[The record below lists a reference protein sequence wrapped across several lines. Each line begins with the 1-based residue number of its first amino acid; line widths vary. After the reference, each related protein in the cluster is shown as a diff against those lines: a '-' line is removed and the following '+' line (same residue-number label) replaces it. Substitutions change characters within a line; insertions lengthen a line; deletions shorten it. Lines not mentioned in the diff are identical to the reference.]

1 MIKSKKIQFF
11 LIFLVIVIIS
21 VIVGRHFITKHFIKK
36 FSKMPPPEVIVKTVS
51 KSTFY
56 ESIETFGT
64 ALSLKN
70 KNYRIKKDKMF
81 NENIIIGKIVE
92 KGELILE
99 TSDEKIIAPFSGIV
113 GKREI
118 AQGVL
123 GTESFI
129 LTLDDTSSIVLNIKV
144 PEIYLNILKPGL
156 SAEVKSDSFKR
167 RFYGT
172 VNSVSSRVDPSTRSV
187 LANIIIKNK
196 ELKLIPGMLLDIKII
211 YDKKEQLGIPE
222 NSILIQGETAFV
234 YKVLEDN
241 TVNKV
246 EIKIGKRNFGKVSI
260 VEGLSLGDKIV
271 TEGISKVRDKIKIK
285 ILSKNVS
292 N

>member
-11 LIFLVIVIIS
+11 LIVLLIIIIS
-21 VIVGRHFITKHFIKK
+21 VIVGRHFVTKHFVKK
-36 FSKMPPPEVIVKTVS
+36 FSKMPPPGVIVNTVS

-70 KNYRIKKDKMF
+70 KNYRIKKSEIL
-81 NENIIIGKIVE
+81 NENIIIGKVVKE
-92 KGELILE
+92 GEVIFE
-99 TSDEKIIAPFSGIV
+99 TSDKKIVAPFKGIL

-129 LTLDDTSSIVLNIKV
+129 LTLDDTTSILLNIKV

-156 SAEVKSDSFKR
+156 SAEVKSDSFEKK
-167 RFYGT
+167 FFGT
-172 VNSVSSRVDPSTRSV
+172 IESVSSRVDPSTRSV
-187 LANIIIKNK
+187 LASIIVENK
-196 ELKLIPGMLLDIKII
+196 DLKLIPGMLLDIKII

-222 NSILIQGETAFV
+222 NSLLIQGETAFV

-241 TVNKV
+241 TVNKIKV
-246 EIKIGKRNFGKVSI
+246 KIGKRNFGKVSI
-260 VEGLSLGDKIV
+260 IDGLSLGDKIV

-285 ILSKNVS
+285 ILN
-292 N
+292 

>member
-11 LIFLVIVIIS
+11 LAVLIIIIIS
-21 VIVGRHFITKHFIKK
+21 VIVGRHFVTKHFVKK
-36 FSKMPPPEVIVKTVS
+36 FSKMPPPGVIVNIVN

-70 KNYRIKKDKMF
+70 KNYRIKKDEIL

-92 KGELILE
+92 KGDLIFE
-99 TSDEKIIAPFSGIV
+99 TSDQKIIAPFKGIL

-129 LTLDDTSSIVLNIKV
+129 LTLDDTSSLVLNIKV
-144 PEIYLNILKPGL
+144 PEIYLYILKPGL
-156 SAEVKSDSFKR
+156 PAEVKSDSFEKK
-167 RFYGT
+167 FYGT
-172 VNSVSSRVDPSTRSV
+172 IDSVSSRVDPSTRSV
-187 LANIIIKNK
+187 LANIIVKNK
-196 ELKLIPGMLLDIKII
+196 KLELIPGMLLDIKII

-222 NSILIQGETAFV
+222 NSLLVQGSTAFV

-241 TVNKV
+241 TVEKV
-246 EIKIGKRNFGKVSI
+246 EVKIGKRNFGKVSI
-260 VEGLSLGDKIV
+260 IDGLYLGDKIV
-271 TEGISKVRDKIKIK
+271 AEGISKVRDKIKIK
-285 ILSKNVS
+285 ILN
-292 N
+292 

>member
-11 LIFLVIVIIS
+11 LAVLIIIIIS
-21 VIVGRHFITKHFIKK
+21 VIVGRHFVAKHFVKK
-36 FSKMPPPEVIVKTVS
+36 FSKMPPPGVIVNIVN

-70 KNYRIKKDKMF
+70 KNYRIKKDETL

-92 KGELILE
+92 KGDLIFE
-99 TSDEKIIAPFSGIV
+99 TSDQKIIAPFKGIL

-156 SAEVKSDSFKR
+156 PAEVKSDSFEKK
-167 RFYGT
+167 FYGT
-172 VNSVSSRVDPSTRSV
+172 IDSVSSRVDPSTRSV
-187 LANIIIKNK
+187 LANIIVKNK
-196 ELKLIPGMLLDIKII
+196 KLELIPGMLLDIKII

-222 NSILIQGETAFV
+222 NSLLVQGSTAFV

-241 TVNKV
+241 TVEKV
-246 EIKIGKRNFGKVSI
+246 EVKIGKRNFGKVSI
-260 VEGLSLGDKIV
+260 IDGLYLGDKIV
-271 TEGISKVRDKIKIK
+271 AEGISKVRDKIKIK
-285 ILSKNVS
+285 ILN
-292 N
+292 

>member
-11 LIFLVIVIIS
+11 LIFLVIIIIS

-36 FSKMPPPEVIVKTVS
+36 FSKMPPPGVIVKTVS

-81 NENIIIGKIVE
+81 DENTIVGKIVE
-92 KGELILE
+92 EGELILE
-99 TSDEKIIAPFSGIV
+99 TSDQKIIAPFGGIV

-156 SAEVKSDSFKR
+156 LAEVKSDSFKK

-187 LANIIIKNK
+187 LANIIVENK

-241 TVNKV
+241 TVDKI

-271 TEGISKVRDKIKIK
+271 TEGISKVRDKIKII
-285 ILSKNVS
+285 ILN
-292 N
+292 

>member
-11 LIFLVIVIIS
+11 LIFLLIIIIS
-21 VIVGRHFITKHFIKK
+21 VIVGRHFVTKHFVKK
-36 FSKMPPPEVIVKTVS
+36 FSKMPPPGVIVKSVS

-70 KNYRIKKDKMF
+70 KNYRIKKSEIL
-81 NENIIIGKIVE
+81 NENIIIGKVVE
-92 KGELILE
+92 KGDVIFE
-99 TSDEKIIAPFSGIV
+99 TSDEKIVAPFKGIL

-129 LTLDDTSSIVLNIKV
+129 LTLDDTTSILLNIKV

-156 SAEVKSDSFKR
+156 SAEVKSDSFEKK
-167 RFYGT
+167 FYGT
-172 VNSVSSRVDPSTRSV
+172 IESVSSRVDPSTRSV
-187 LANIIIKNK
+187 LASIVVENK
-196 ELKLIPGMLLDIKII
+196 DLKLIPGMLLDIKII

-222 NSILIQGETAFV
+222 NSLLVQGETAFV

-241 TVNKV
+241 TVNKIKV
-246 EIKIGKRNFGKVSI
+246 KIGKRNFGKVSI
-260 VEGLSLGDKIV
+260 IDGLSLGDKIV

-285 ILSKNVS
+285 ILN
-292 N
+292 

>member
-11 LIFLVIVIIS
+11 LAVLIIIIIS
-21 VIVGRHFITKHFIKK
+21 VIVGRHFVTKHFVKK
-36 FSKMPPPEVIVKTVS
+36 FSKMPPPGVIVNIVN

-70 KNYRIKKDKMF
+70 KNYRIKKDEIL

-92 KGELILE
+92 KGDLIFE
-99 TSDEKIIAPFSGIV
+99 TSDQKIIAPFKGIL

-156 SAEVKSDSFKR
+156 LAEVKSDSFEKK
-167 RFYGT
+167 FYGT
-172 VNSVSSRVDPSTRSV
+172 IDSVSSRVDPSTRSV
-187 LANIIIKNK
+187 LANIIVKNK
-196 ELKLIPGMLLDIKII
+196 KLELIPGMLLDIKII

-222 NSILIQGETAFV
+222 NSLLVQGSTAFV

-241 TVNKV
+241 TVEKV
-246 EIKIGKRNFGKVSI
+246 EVKIGKRNFGKVSI
-260 VEGLSLGDKIV
+260 IDGLYLGDKIV
-271 TEGISKVRDKIKIK
+271 AEGISKVRDKIKIK
-285 ILSKNVS
+285 ILN
-292 N
+292 

>member
-11 LIFLVIVIIS
+11 LIVLLIIIIS
-21 VIVGRHFITKHFIKK
+21 VIVGRHFVTKHFVKK
-36 FSKMPPPEVIVKTVS
+36 FSKIPPPGVIVNTVS

-70 KNYRIKKDKMF
+70 KNYRIKKSEILKD
-81 NENIIIGKIVE
+81 NIIIGKVVE
-92 KGELILE
+92 KGEVIIE
-99 TSDEKIIAPFSGIV
+99 TSDEKIIAPFKGIL

-129 LTLDDTSSIVLNIKV
+129 LTLDDTTSIVLNIKV

-156 SAEVKSDSFKR
+156 SAEVKSDSFEKK
-167 RFYGT
+167 FYGT
-172 VNSVSSRVDPSTRSV
+172 IESVSSRVDPSTRSV
-187 LANIIIKNK
+187 LASIIVENKN
-196 ELKLIPGMLLDIKII
+196 LKLIPGMLLDIKII
-211 YDKKEQLGIPE
+211 YDRKEQLGIPE
-222 NSILIQGETAFV
+222 NSLLVQGEAAFV
-234 YKVLEDN
+234 YKVLENN
-241 TVNKV
+241 TVNKIKV
-246 EIKIGKRNFGKVSI
+246 KIGKRNFGKVSI
-260 VEGLSLGDKIV
+260 IDGLSLGDKIV

-285 ILSKNVS
+285 ILN
-292 N
+292 

>member
-11 LIFLVIVIIS
+11 LAVLIIIIIS
-21 VIVGRHFITKHFIKK
+21 VIVGRHFVTKHFVKK
-36 FSKMPPPEVIVKTVS
+36 FSKMPPPGVIVNIVN

-70 KNYRIKKDKMF
+70 KNYRIKKDEIL

-92 KGELILE
+92 KGDLIFE
-99 TSDEKIIAPFSGIV
+99 TSDQKIIAPFKGIL

-156 SAEVKSDSFKR
+156 PAEVKSDSFEKK
-167 RFYGT
+167 FYGT
-172 VNSVSSRVDPSTRSV
+172 IDSVSSRVDPSTRSV
-187 LANIIIKNK
+187 LANIIVKNK
-196 ELKLIPGMLLDIKII
+196 KLELIPGMLLDIKII

-222 NSILIQGETAFV
+222 NSLLVQGSTAFV

-241 TVNKV
+241 TVEKV
-246 EIKIGKRNFGKVSI
+246 EVKIGKRNFGKVSI
-260 VEGLSLGDKIV
+260 IDGLYLGDKIV
-271 TEGISKVRDKIKIK
+271 AEGISKIRDKIKIK
-285 ILSKNVS
+285 ILN
-292 N
+292 

>member
-1 MIKSKKIQFF
+1 MIKSKKIQLF
-11 LIFLVIVIIS
+11 LIVLFIIIIS
-21 VIVGRHFITKHFIKK
+21 VIVGRHFVTKHFVKK
-36 FSKMPPPEVIVKTVS
+36 FSKMPPPGVIVNAVD

-64 ALSLKN
+64 ALSFKN
-70 KNYRIKKDKMF
+70 KNYRIKKSEIL
-81 NENIIIGKIVE
+81 NENIIIGKVVE
-92 KGELILE
+92 KGEVIFE
-99 TSDEKIIAPFSGIV
+99 TLDEKIIAPFKGIL

-129 LTLDDTSSIVLNIKV
+129 LTLDDITSIVLNIKV

-156 SAEVKSDSFKR
+156 SAEVKSDSFEKK
-167 RFYGT
+167 FYGT
-172 VNSVSSRVDPSTRSV
+172 IESVSSRVDPSTRSV
-187 LANIIIKNK
+187 LASIIVRNK

-211 YDKKEQLGIPE
+211 YDKREQLGIPE
-222 NSILIQGETAFV
+222 NSLLIQGETAFV

-241 TVNKV
+241 TVDKIKV
-246 EIKIGKRNFGKVSI
+246 KIGKRNFGKVSI
-260 VEGLSLGDKIV
+260 IDGLSLGDKIV

-285 ILSKNVS
+285 ILN
-292 N
+292 

>member
-11 LIFLVIVIIS
+11 LIVLLFIIIS
-21 VIVGRHFITKHFIKK
+21 VIVGRHFVTKHFVKK
-36 FSKMPPPEVIVKTVS
+36 FSKMPPPGVIVNAVS

-70 KNYRIKKDKMF
+70 KNYRIKKSEIL
-81 NENIIIGKIVE
+81 NENIIIGKVVE
-92 KGELILE
+92 EGEVIFE
-99 TSDEKIIAPFSGIV
+99 TSDKKIIAPFKGIL

-129 LTLDDTSSIVLNIKV
+129 LTLDDTTSILLNIKV

-156 SAEVKSDSFKR
+156 SAEVKSDSFEKK
-167 RFYGT
+167 FYGT
-172 VNSVSSRVDPSTRSV
+172 IESVSSRVDPSTRSV
-187 LANIIIKNK
+187 LASIIVENK
-196 ELKLIPGMLLDIKII
+196 DLKLIPGMLLDIKII
-211 YDKKEQLGIPE
+211 YDKEEQLGIPE
-222 NSILIQGETAFV
+222 NSLLIQGETAFV

-241 TVNKV
+241 TVNKIKV
-246 EIKIGKRNFGKVSI
+246 KIGKRNFGKVSI
-260 VEGLSLGDKIV
+260 IDGLSLGDKIV

-285 ILSKNVS
+285 ILD
-292 N
+292 